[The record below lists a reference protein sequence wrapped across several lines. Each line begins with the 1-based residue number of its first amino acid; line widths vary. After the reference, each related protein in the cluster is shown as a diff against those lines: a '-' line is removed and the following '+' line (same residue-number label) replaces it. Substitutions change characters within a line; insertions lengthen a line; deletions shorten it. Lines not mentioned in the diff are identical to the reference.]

1 MEKSRDMFEYD
12 ELTIKATIILDKYN
26 FKEDIEHCKQVD
38 ILDPYDI
45 REFLETKYPGEISD
59 ALDNLSIYDFMDYL
73 KTRYNVRWYELI
85 NYRMY

>member
-1 MEKSRDMFEYD
+1 MFEYD
-12 ELTIKATIILDKYN
+12 ELASKAAAILDKCDFN
-26 FKEDIEHCKQVD
+26 EDIEYCKEIN

-45 REFLETKYPGEISD
+45 RDFLETKYPGEISD